1 MIKGK
6 KIVMT
11 PKMRFPEFSDAD
23 RWEMTRL
30 SDVLTE
36 HGLKKSE
43 EEVVFSVSVNKGL
56 VNQIEHLGRSFSA
69 SNTDRYNRVHPGD
82 IVYTKSP
89 TGDFPFGIVKQS
101 RLDQSVIV
109 SPLYGVFTPK
119 TLGLGTLLES
129 YFESS
134 ENTKL
139 YLEPLIQKG
148 ARNTININN
157 KKFLSGELPLPQ
169 SDSEQKKIGIFLDS
183 IDELIKFNT
192 QKLNEL
198 HTYKK
203 GLIQQIFPAE
213 NETTPKIRFPEF
225 RNSGNWVNRKVS
237 DLLRKTS
244 NPVNVE
250 DDEYYREIGIK
261 SHGKG
266 IFHKDQIKGK
276 TLGNKRVFK
285 VEKDLLIL
293 NIVFAWEL
301 AVAKTSA
308 AEEGMIASHRF
319 PMYKPYKERSDVTYM
334 KYFFLTEK
342 GKELLWIASPGGAG
356 RNKTL
361 GQKEFE
367 KLEFLIPESLNEQQR
382 IAGFLSS
389 IDALVDLQVHK
400 LNELKSYKKGLIQKI
415 LPVMDD
421 FTNE

>member
-1 MIKGK
+1 M
-6 KIVMT
+6 KIVMA
-11 PKMRFPEFSDAD
+11 PKLRFPEFSDAD
-23 RWEMTRL
+23 CWEMTRL

-36 HGLKKSE
+36 HGLKSSG
-43 EEVVFSVSVNKGL
+43 EEVVFSVSVHKGL
-56 VNQIEHLGRSFSA
+56 INQIEHLGRSFSA
-69 SNTDRYNRVHPGD
+69 SNTDRYNRVLPGNV
-82 IVYTKSP
+82 VYTKSP

-101 RLDQSVIV
+101 RLDYSVIV

-119 TLGLGTLLES
+119 TMGLGTLLGS

-169 SDSEQKKIGIFLDS
+169 SASEQQKIGKFLDS
-183 IDELIKFNT
+183 IDELITFHA
-192 QKLNEL
+192 QKLNTL
-198 HTYKK
+198 NKYKK

-213 NETTPKIRFPEF
+213 DETTPKLRFPEF
-225 RNSGNWVNRKVS
+225 QSSGNWVNRKVS
-237 DLLRKTS
+237 NLLRKIS

-250 DDEYYREIGIK
+250 DDKYYREIGIK

-266 IFHKDQIKGK
+266 IFHKEPIKGK
-276 TLGNKRVFK
+276 TLGNKRVFEIK
-285 VEKDLLIL
+285 KDAFIV

-301 AVAKTSA
+301 AVANTSE

-319 PMYKPYKERSDVTYM
+319 PMYKPYKERADVTYM

-367 KLEFLIPESLNEQQR
+367 KLEFLIPESLNEQQK

-389 IDALVDLQVHK
+389 IDALVDLQAHK
-400 LNELKSYKKGLIQKI
+400 LDELKAYKKGLIQKM

-421 FTNE
+421 LI